1 MHVDYIIHAIHP
13 TELTS
18 EQKLPGPS
26 DMCTDLQP
34 SLFFSCVSF
43 VQKPGGTCSPM
54 ALPNKEA
61 YAMGFA
67 PSSLEDGPGT
77 GCEGIGTRTGW
88 TEVIAGRMVLEDP

>member
-1 MHVDYIIHAIHP
+1 
-13 TELTS
+13 
-18 EQKLPGPS
+18 
-26 DMCTDLQP
+26 
-34 SLFFSCVSF
+34 
-43 VQKPGGTCSPM
+43 M